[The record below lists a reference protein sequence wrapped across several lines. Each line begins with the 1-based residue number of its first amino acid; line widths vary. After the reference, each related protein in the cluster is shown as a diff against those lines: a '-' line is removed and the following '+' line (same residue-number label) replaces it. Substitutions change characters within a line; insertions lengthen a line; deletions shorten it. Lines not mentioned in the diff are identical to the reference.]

1 MDFCDNDEEDAIVER
16 FTVVLPV
23 KSIVM
28 ISIIHVDMLIIII
41 IIIIII
47 YMNHDVNS
55 PRLEVSS
62 EENDDEEDPSALV
75 VVKSMTILDYITS
88 TCW

>member
-1 MDFCDNDEEDAIVER
+1 MYIGY
-16 FTVVLPV
+16 
-23 KSIVM
+23 K
-28 ISIIHVDMLIIII
+28 
-41 IIIIII
+41 
-47 YMNHDVNS
+47 NHDVNS